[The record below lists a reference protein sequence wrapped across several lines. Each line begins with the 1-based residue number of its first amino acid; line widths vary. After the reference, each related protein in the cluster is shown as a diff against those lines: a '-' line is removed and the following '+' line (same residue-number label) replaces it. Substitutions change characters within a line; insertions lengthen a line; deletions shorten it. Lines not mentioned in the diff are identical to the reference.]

1 MSVSQYKIK
10 DQTRPYSQDEIKY
23 IREKFYEK
31 NRLSNVVAKHVSTK
45 HRYKV
50 KENGKK
56 YHEINEYNNPDCG
69 NCSVSWKLRK
79 TPNEYKNKANDLINS
94 FYNIFYDNDP
104 EILDYYSLNIEMDFY
119 NWLYNEFNN

>member
-10 DQTRPYSQDEIKY
+10 DQTRPYSQ
-23 IREKFYEK
+23 
-31 NRLSNVVAKHVSTK
+31 
-45 HRYKV
+45 
-50 KENGKK
+50 
-56 YHEINEYNNPDCG
+56 YNNPDCG